1 MTSLDFIYGKAIVSR
16 GTASQY
22 QGGSN
27 PDQQH
32 S

>member
-1 MTSLDFIYGKAIVSR
+1 MTSLGFIYRKIIFTSS
-16 GTASQY
+16 TTSQY